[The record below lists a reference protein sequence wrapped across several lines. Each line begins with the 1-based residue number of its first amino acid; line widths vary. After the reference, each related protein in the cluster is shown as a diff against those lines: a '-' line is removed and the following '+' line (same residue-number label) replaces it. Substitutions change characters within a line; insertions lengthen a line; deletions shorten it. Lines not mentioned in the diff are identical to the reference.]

1 MFAVDCSCLQW
12 FAVGFISWI
21 LSCLQL
27 IVVVCSWLQLFAV
40 DCSCLQLIA
49 VVCSGLQLVLFHEF
63 KLFAEYRA
71 KVGGRTS
78 YFRENIWK
86 NRKKKHSIISLKFD
100 QKIFFQFRKR
110 CPVLARLT
118 ITSSISRPK
127 LLLITHTKSWS
138 WSSPNR
144 FWSTLFQDSLTREC
158 VCSLSF
164 SFRINQTLWTM

>member
-1 MFAVDCSCLQW
+1 MIAVVC
-12 FAVGFISWI
+12 
-21 LSCLQL
+21 SCLQL

-86 NRKKKHSIISLKFD
+86 NRKKTFHYFI
-100 QKIFFQFRKR
+100 KI
-110 CPVLARLT
+110 
-118 ITSSISRPK
+118 RPK
-127 LLLITHTKSWS
+127 NILSIQEEMPGTCASYYNFFYFSAKIATNHTYQVLVLIFTK
-138 WSSPNR
+138 
-144 FWSTLFQDSLTREC
+144 
-158 VCSLSF
+158 
-164 SFRINQTLWTM
+164 